1 MRPTALAF
9 RRQPPLTLLD
19 FVLDLARNGE
29 MKSLL
34 NNLGSL
40 SLPCARYY
48 AAQLVD
54 TIEYMHS
61 KGVIHRYTPL
71 SPLQ

>member
-1 MRPTALAF
+1 VRPTALAF